1 MISMFGFTKPSNT
14 LRVGYGKF
22 LGLLF
27 GIIAYFAL
35 TIFAPETDFTFRFGF
50 LIWYLTLGAVIGL
63 MGIFTSNPLFNLNIS
78 WWMRGLVTG
87 AWFNFVLLMFIFD
100 EISVILLNIF
110 GAQSVFSTPWW
121 FVIEGAFIGV
131 IIDYLLTRF
140 AGEGSHTVVPELK

>member
-1 MISMFGFTKPSNT
+1 
-14 LRVGYGKF
+14 
-22 LGLLF
+22 
-27 GIIAYFAL
+27 
-35 TIFAPETDFTFRFGF
+35 
-50 LIWYLTLGAVIGL
+50 
-63 MGIFTSNPLFNLNIS
+63 
-78 WWMRGLVTG
+78 VTG

-100 EISVILLNIF
+100 EISVVLLNIF